1 MTPADLD
8 LDHLEALDRE
18 ATPAPWHILDIPW
31 RDPRVPG
38 EVVLAG
44 DEDPHVGV
52 PVVETV
58 VLDGDHPDRDRWHD
72 ARLIA
77 ATRNALPHLIAE
89 ARAAE
94 GVRDALGHGADEEAW
109 PPGMTLG
116 EAVAELRLVLAE
128 RTRQMLRLREAL
140 ARLVAVWE
148 DPEGLIDP
156 EETHPVDVAE
166 AALADTMEAAR
177 AAMQAVDGVER

>member
-38 EVVLAG
+38 EVVAATLLQMPPLAMHDSDLW
-44 DEDPHVGV
+44 DEN
-52 PVVETV
+52 
-58 VLDGDHPDRDRWHD
+58 

-116 EAVAELRLVLAE
+116 EAVAELRRRIALLRVSGEGFRAAE
-128 RTRQMLRLREAL
+128 ITGQATLRA
-140 ARLVAVWE
+140 A
-148 DPEGLIDP
+148 G
-156 EETHPVDVAE
+156 
-166 AALADTMEAAR
+166 AALAYRDAGDAILEVLDADEARLSEME